1 MFDNFTQWVQEKID
15 GIDEDLK
22 MDKWHKDRAEKGE
35 NPFAIPFGDKNAGWV
50 QSIKERKVA
59 YIIIRDRLK
68 IPGMDVYKIS
78 DWLKA
83 EELKRRGGEEIAFG
97 DAYAHI

>member
-1 MFDNFTQWVQEKID
+1 M
-15 GIDEDLK
+15 
-22 MDKWHKDRAEKGE
+22 
-35 NPFAIPFGDKNAGWV
+35 
-50 QSIKERKVA
+50 A